1 MIEFSGKR
9 FLRRLYIHPI
19 DALPKSNF
27 NGKLKVIVRKITAA
41 FGSASG
47 VVMDIAQYANR
58 SWRSAWLILS
68 PQEYS
73 WFIIERV
80 YWKKQIKLQVIKIPD
95 DVQDQKM
102 VTEAATWI
110 KNNDYH
116 LKYSD
121 REILLSESA
130 WLNDNLM
137 DSAQKLICKSLGNL
151 ASWQSVLNW
160 QRRGTPFH
168 KVGEEHIQLMHDG
181 INHWLLSFNSN
192 GRVQVC
198 DSLYETLGSVTKRC
212 LKALYKS
219 LLDKDGKLSV
229 TMIPVQKQKDSS
241 SCGLFAI
248 SFAKIFWKGF
258 HLPSLNSM

>member
-1 MIEFSGKR
+1 MIEFSRKR
-9 FLRRLYIHPI
+9 FLRRLYIHLI

-27 NGKLKVIVRKITAA
+27 YGKLKVIVRKITAA

-116 LKYSD
+116 LKYSN
-121 REILLSESA
+121 REILLSESIL
-130 WLNDNLM
+130 LNG
-137 DSAQKLICKSLGNL
+137 K
-151 ASWQSVLNW
+151 
-160 QRRGTPFH
+160 
-168 KVGEEHIQLMHDG
+168 
-181 INHWLLSFNSN
+181 FNEL
-192 GRVQVC
+192 C
-198 DSLYETLGSVTKRC
+198 TK
-212 LKALYKS
+212 
-219 LLDKDGKLSV
+219 
-229 TMIPVQKQKDSS
+229 T
-241 SCGLFAI
+241 
-248 SFAKIFWKGF
+248 
-258 HLPSLNSM
+258 HLQITW